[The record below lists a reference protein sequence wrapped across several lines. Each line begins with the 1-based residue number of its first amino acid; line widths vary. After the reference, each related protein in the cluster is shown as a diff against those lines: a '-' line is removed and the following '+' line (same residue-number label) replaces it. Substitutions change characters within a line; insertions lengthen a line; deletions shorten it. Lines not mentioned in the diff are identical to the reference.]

1 MQNMSR
7 GKELVK
13 NTGILLA
20 AKISTQLINFLLIPL
35 YTSLLSTQEYG
46 EIDIYTSLV
55 MIVIPFLTLQLEMG
69 VFRFFIEEVQEDI
82 RTTIITTAFITIF
95 TTMIITTVIYCVAAV
110 IFPLKY
116 KKLVYAYYL
125 VVSIATVLQQVCR
138 AYGNNFSYGLAS
150 FLSSSLT
157 VAFNVL
163 FIYGIGLKV
172 EGVLISTVIANIISS
187 VYMLF
192 STHVYKYLD
201 LSGYSKEYRKKLIS
215 YSVPLVFN
223 QISSWTINYSDRI
236 IILSVWGTSVNGIY
250 SLANKFSNITNTFF
264 GVYNIAWSE
273 NVIRS
278 MKDSD
283 SKVYVN
289 SIFSM
294 TYNLYF
300 ALVTGIVNLLP
311 FFFSMMVNENYLE
324 AYGHIPILLLAMFF
338 SGMAATV
345 GSVYIAFGKTREVSI
360 TTILAGVCNIII
372 HLTLLYKWKLYAAS
386 LSTLIAFALLF
397 VYRYIFVRK
406 FFKLDFKLILIIPQ
420 IIIYAFSWFAYLME
434 NNVLALAGLL
444 MNLLYCVKLF
454 MQYKIYLT
462 KLIKK

>member
-1 MQNMSR
+1 MSR

-13 NTGILLA
+13 NTGILLV
-20 AKISTQLINFLLIPL
+20 AKVSTQLINFLLIPL
-35 YTSLLSTQEYG
+35 YTRLLSTREYG

-69 VFRFFIEEVQEDI
+69 IFRFFIEEVQEDS

-95 TTMIITTVIYCVAAV
+95 LTIIVATVIYCAV
-110 IFPLKY
+110 VMILPLRY
-116 KKLVYAYYL
+116 KRLVYVYY
-125 VVSIATVLQQVCR
+125 VVISIATVLQQVCR
-138 AYGNNFSYGLAS
+138 AYGNNFSYGMAT

-172 EGVLISTVIANIISS
+172 EGVLISTIIANIISS
-187 VYMLF
+187 IYMLF
-192 STHVYKYLD
+192 STHVYRYLN
-201 LSGYSKEYRKKLIS
+201 LTCYSKEYRKRLLS
-215 YSVPLVFN
+215 YSIPLVFN

-236 IILSVWGTSVNGIY
+236 IILSIWGTSVNGIY
-250 SLANKFSNITNTFF
+250 SLANKFSNMTNTFF

-283 SKVYVN
+283 SKEYVN
-289 SIFSM
+289 GIFSM

-311 FFFSMMVNENYLE
+311 FFFSALVNGNYSE

-338 SGMAATV
+338 SGMAATI
-345 GSVYIAFGKTREVSI
+345 GSVYIAFEKTKEVSI

-372 HLTLLYKWKLYAAS
+372 HLGLLYKWKLYAAS
-386 LSTLIAFALLF
+386 LSTLISFALLF
-397 VYRYIFVRK
+397 VYRYIFVRR
-406 FFKLDFKLILIIPQ
+406 FFKLDFKLILIVPQ

-434 NNVLALAGLL
+434 NNVLTLAGLL
-444 MNLLYCVKLF
+444 VNVLYCVKLF
-454 MQYKIYLT
+454 MKHKIYLI
-462 KLIKK
+462 KLIKG